1 MVVNLEVNLAGIK
14 LRNPVL
20 NGVSDPTSGTAEILI
35 KAAENGVGG
44 LVTKTISV
52 KPAKVKKP
60 SIYALKMKV
69 DGKVSY
75 GLLNCELWDEKPY
88 EYWINGGIQKAKTTG
103 LPVIV
108 SVGYHAD
115 DMRKLAPLIE
125 KTGADGIEF
134 STHYVEYDPKPI
146 IEIAQALRESTKLP
160 IFMKMSPHTKEPRKF
175 AKALEPY
182 VDGFV
187 AINTLGPTLKIDIER
202 GKPVLGAVY
211 GWLSGP
217 AIKPLGVRFV
227 ADIAKVVKKPVIG
240 VGGIT
245 TGEDVIEYI
254 MAGATAVEVC
264 TAAILYGPKIYR
276 QIIDEVKK
284 WMEAH
289 GYSSLDEIR
298 GIALEYIPD
307 EE

>member
-1 MVVNLEVNLAGIK
+1 MTVNLEVNLAGIK
-14 LRNPVL
+14 LRNPIL
-20 NGVSDPTSGTAEILI
+20 NGVSDPTSATAEILL

-44 LVTKTISV
+44 LVTKTISS
-52 KPAKVKKP
+52 KPAVVKKP
-60 SIYALKMKV
+60 SIYALKMNV

-88 EYWINGGIQKAKTTG
+88 DYWINGGIQKAKTSG
-103 LPVIV
+103 LPVIT
-108 SVGYHAD
+108 SLGYKPE
-115 DMRKLAPLIE
+115 DMKLLAPLVE
-125 KTGADGIEF
+125 KAGADGIEF
-134 STHYVEYDPKPI
+134 STHYVEYDPQPI
-146 IEIAQALRESTKLP
+146 IEIAKTLREHTKLP

-187 AINTLGPTLKIDIER
+187 AINTLGPALKIDIER

-227 ADIAKVVKKPVIG
+227 AEIAKVTKKPVVG
-240 VGGIT
+240 VGGIS

-264 TAAILYGPKIYR
+264 TAAILNGPKIYGK
-276 QIIDEVKK
+276 IVNEVKEWLEK
-284 WMEAH
+284 H
-289 GYSSLDEIR
+289 NYSALDEIR
-298 GIALEYIPD
+298 GIALDYLPE
-307 EE
+307 

>member
-1 MVVNLEVNLAGIK
+1 MTVSLEVNLAGIK

-20 NGVSDPTSGTAEILI
+20 NGVSDPTSATAEILL

-44 LVTKTISV
+44 LVTKTISS
-52 KPAKVKKP
+52 KPAVVKKP
-60 SIYALKMKV
+60 SIYALKMKI

-88 EYWINGGIQKAKTTG
+88 EYWVNGGIQKAKTSG
-103 LPVIV
+103 LPVIT
-108 SVGYHAD
+108 SLGYKPE
-115 DMRKLAPLIE
+115 DMKLLAPLVE
-125 KTGADGIEF
+125 KAGADAIEF

-146 IEIAQALRESTKLP
+146 IEIAKTLRENTKLP

-187 AINTLGPTLKIDIER
+187 AINTLGPALKIDIER

-211 GWLSGP
+211 GWLSGA

-227 ADIAKVVKKPVIG
+227 AEIAKVTKKPVIG
-240 VGGIT
+240 VGGIS
-245 TGEDVIEYI
+245 TGEDVIEYV

-264 TAAILYGPKIYR
+264 TAAILNGPKVYGKIVNEIKEWLEKHNY
-276 QIIDEVKK
+276 
-284 WMEAH
+284 A
-289 GYSSLDEIR
+289 SLDEIR
-298 GIALEYIPD
+298 GIALEYLP
-307 EE
+307 E